1 MAIRVWDQMKA
12 KGVLPGMH
20 MFSTLINSL
29 CRENKLDDACKYFQE
44 MLDKGI
50 RPPAPMFSNL
60 KQALID
66 DGRKDTA
73 LILAQKIDKL
83 RKTPLV
89 R

>member
-1 MAIRVWDQMKA
+1 
-12 KGVLPGMH
+12 MH

-29 CRENKLDDACKYFQE
+29 SHENKLDDACKYFQE

-50 RPPAPMFSNL
+50 RPPAQMFSKL
-60 KQALID
+60 KQALLD
-66 DGRKDTA
+66 EGREDTA

-83 RKTPLV
+83 RKAPLV